1 MMNFQPSMTMGSLT
15 LAIALFAAKS
25 VFAYKPPVIPPANL
39 NSQPSSFTIAQLTEA
54 SYPIYGT
61 WKCPNKL
68 ARITSKLQIVA

>member
-1 MMNFQPSMTMGSLT
+1 MMNFQRSMTMGSLT
-15 LAIALFAAKS
+15 LAIALFAAKP

-54 SYPIYGT
+54 SSPIYGT

-68 ARITSKLQIVA
+68 ARITTQLQIFA